1 MTIPGRET
9 VMRLT
14 ACGTV
19 GLSLTLVARCQAEP
33 AAAAPTPAAPS
44 PVTGTPTPAVAAD
57 EQASIDQWVRRL
69 DDDKFAVREEA
80 HYKLVGQG
88 YAALPAVGEAAASG
102 SLERTTR
109 AVSILLQWAQ
119 SEDQALSLGS
129 LEQLASLTNR
139 PAESAM
145 ASRRLADVREAAA
158 LQQIVSLGGRV
169 PFDPNLA
176 GPAYAGLPLQVI
188 IGPEWKGGVDG
199 LAHLEAV
206 PRATTLSFHSA
217 PNGIGDQAIPALTK
231 LTQLQRLE
239 FYGTPISPEA
249 LDKLKD
255 QLTHTVV
262 DVRPGGARLGIAGV
276 PGVNGGGAIVQGVQP
291 GSAAEKAK
299 LMPGDVI
306 TEIGGVAVLDFDS
319 LTKEIAKAQ
328 PGDSAVLKVMRPA
341 APGAQPA
348 ETTITVKFDRWGEEP
363 TPTPGTAPAENNPF
377 GPVQIQGPGRVII
390 NRR

>member
-1 MTIPGRET
+1 MMISRRDN
-9 VMRLT
+9 VFVLT
-14 ACGTV
+14 ACGAV
-19 GLSLTLVARCQAEP
+19 GLGLSLAGLCDAQQVGE
-33 AAAAPTPAAPS
+33 APTPVA
-44 PVTGTPTPAVAAD
+44 TTPTLVVAP
-57 EQASIDQWVRRL
+57 DQQETIAEWVRQL
-69 DDDKFAVREEA
+69 DDDRFAVREEA
-80 HYKLVGQG
+80 HSKLVGQG

-119 SEDQALSLGS
+119 SEDSALSLGS
-129 LEQLASLTNR
+129 LEQLAGLTNR

-145 ASRRLADVREAAA
+145 ASQRLADVREAAA
-158 LQQIVSLGGRV
+158 LKQIVSLGGRL

-176 GPAYAGLPLQVI
+176 GPAYAGMPLQII

-199 LAHLEAV
+199 LAHIETV

-217 PNGIGDQAIPALTK
+217 PDAIDEHAIAELTK

-239 FYGTPISPEA
+239 FYGTAISPEGVE
-249 LDKLKD
+249 KLRD
-255 QLTHTVV
+255 QLTHTVI
-262 DVRPGGARLGIAGV
+262 DVRRGARLGIAGV
-276 PGVNGGGAIVQGVQP
+276 PGMAGGGAIVQGVQS

-328 PGDSAVLKVMRPA
+328 PGESAVLKVMRPA
-341 APGAQPA
+341 TPGGQPI
-348 ETTITVKFDRWGEEP
+348 ETTITVEFDKWGDEP
-363 TPTPGTAPAENNPF
+363 APNPATAPTEANPF